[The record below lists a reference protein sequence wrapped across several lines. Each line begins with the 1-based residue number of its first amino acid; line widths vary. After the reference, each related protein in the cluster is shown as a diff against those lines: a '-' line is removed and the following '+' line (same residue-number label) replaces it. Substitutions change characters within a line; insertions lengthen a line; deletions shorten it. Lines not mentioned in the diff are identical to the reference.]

1 MKSIRI
7 HISLFVLA
15 PVIFAGLCVLSVLG
29 CYHLTMHYVQQ
40 GLDPGRAVWYWGL
53 LTTVLAVAVAVVV
66 VRLFL
71 SPLRRFVRE
80 AEQLP
85 GLGGSPEPEA
95 GAQPHSGDEIKHI
108 HRVLQQVTS
117 VLSRVEAGRLFP
129 DIIGESLAMR
139 GVLSEVTKVG
149 PTEAN
154 VLIVGESGTGKELLA
169 AAIHQQSPRRDRP
182 LVKLN
187 CAAIPAGLLESELFG
202 HEKGAF
208 TGAVSRKMGRFE
220 QAQGGTIFL
229 DEIGDMPLETQ
240 AKVLR
245 VLQEKEFERVG
256 GNQSIKVD
264 VRFLAA
270 TNRDLPTLTAE
281 GRFREDL
288 YYRLNVF
295 AIVVPPLRERKE
307 DIPLLAEHFIQKGPK
322 PARLSGPALDLLMG
336 YGWPGNI
343 RELQNALTRAAVVC
357 EEGVIE
363 PGHLPP
369 DVSGGLT
376 AGSADQD
383 TNLDE
388 RLKEM
393 EKGMIIEALRRTNGV
408 QVRAAKVLGIN
419 ERSLWHRVKKYGIDV
434 SAFKDTTD

>member
-7 HISLFVLA
+7 HISLYVLA

-29 CYHLTMHYVQQ
+29 CYHLTMYYVQQ
-40 GLDPGRAVWYWGL
+40 GLDPERAVWYWGL
-53 LTTVLAVAVAVVV
+53 FTTVLAVAGAILV

-85 GLGGSPEPEA
+85 SVNMPTPPD
-95 GAQPHSGDEIKHI
+95 QHQNGDEIKHI

-117 VLSRVEAGRLFP
+117 VLSRVEAEKLFP
-129 DIIGESLAMR
+129 DIVGESRAMR
-139 GVLSEVTKVG
+139 GVLSEVTKVA

-169 AAIHQQSPRRDRP
+169 AAIHQHSLRHDQP

-202 HEKGAF
+202 HEKGSF
-208 TGAVSRKMGRFE
+208 TGAVGRKMGRFE
-220 QAQGGTIFL
+220 QAQGGTLFL

-240 AKVLR
+240 AKILR
-245 VLQEKEFERVG
+245 VLQERSFERVG
-256 GNQSIKVD
+256 GHQTIKVD
-264 VRFLAA
+264 VRFIAA
-270 TNRDLPTLTAE
+270 TNRDLSTMTAE

-295 AIVVPPLRERKE
+295 AMVLPPLRDRKE
-307 DIPLLAEHFIQKGPK
+307 DIPLLAEHFLQKAPK
-322 PARLSGPALDLLMG
+322 PARLSGPALDLLLG
-336 YGWPGNI
+336 YQWPGNV

-357 EEGVIE
+357 GGVIE
-363 PGHLPP
+363 PAHLPQELA
-369 DVSGGLT
+369 GGL
-376 AGSADQD
+376 AGTHLAEDA
-383 TNLDE
+383 NLDE
-388 RLKEM
+388 RLKEL
-393 EKGMIIEALRRTNGV
+393 EKGLIIEALRQTSGV
-408 QVRAAKVLGIN
+408 QVKAAKRLGIN
-419 ERSLWHRVKKYGIDV
+419 ERSLWHRIKKYGIDV
-434 SAFKDTTD
+434 AAYKNNMD

>member
-7 HISLFVLA
+7 HISLYVLA

-29 CYHLTMHYVQQ
+29 CYHLTMHYVQL
-40 GLDPGRAVWYWGL
+40 GLDPEWAIWYWGL
-53 LTTVLAVAVAVVV
+53 FTTLLAVAGAILV

-85 GLGGSPEPEA
+85 SVNLPTPPD
-95 GAQPHSGDEIKHI
+95 QHPNGDEILHI

-117 VLSRVEAGRLFP
+117 VLGRVEAGQMFP
-129 DIIGESLAMR
+129 DIVGESRAMR
-139 GVLSEVTKVG
+139 GVLAEVTKVA

-169 AAIHQQSPRRDRP
+169 AGIHQHSLRHDQP

-202 HEKGAF
+202 HEKGSF
-208 TGAVSRKMGRFE
+208 TGAVGRKTGRFE
-220 QAQGGTIFL
+220 QAQGGTLFL

-240 AKVLR
+240 GKILR
-245 VLQEKEFERVG
+245 VLQERSFERVG
-256 GNQSIKVD
+256 GHQTITVD
-264 VRFLAA
+264 VRFIAA
-270 TNRDLPTLTAE
+270 TNRDLPALTAE

-295 AIVVPPLRERKE
+295 AIIVPPLRDRKE
-307 DIPLLAEHFIQKGPK
+307 DIPLLAEHFLQKAPKPK
-322 PARLSGPALDLLMG
+322 PARLSGPALDLLLG
-336 YGWPGNI
+336 YQWPGNV

-363 PGHLPP
+363 PMHLPQELA
-369 DVSGGLT
+369 GGL
-376 AGSADQD
+376 AAVAVAEDA
-383 TNLDE
+383 NLDE
-388 RLKEM
+388 RLKEL
-393 EKGMIIEALRRTNGV
+393 EKGLIVEALRQTNGV
-408 QVRAAKVLGIN
+408 QVRAAKRLGIN
-419 ERSLWHRVKKYGIDV
+419 ERSLWHRIKKYGIDV
-434 SAFKDTTD
+434 SVYKNTTD

>member
-1 MKSIRI
+1 MKTIHI
-7 HISLFVLA
+7 HISLYVLV

-40 GLDPGRAVWYWGL
+40 GLDPVRAIWYWGL
-53 LTTVLAVAVAVVV
+53 LTTGMAVAGAVLV

-85 GLGGSPEPEA
+85 AISPDPAEVH
-95 GAQPHSGDEIKHI
+95 QKTGDEIKHI

-117 VLSRVEAGRLFP
+117 VLSRVEAEKLFP
-129 DIIGESLAMR
+129 DIIGESRAMR

-154 VLIVGESGTGKELLA
+154 VLIMGESGTGKELLA
-169 AAIHQQSPRRDRP
+169 AAIHEQSPRRDQP

-202 HEKGAF
+202 YEKGSF
-208 TGAVSRKMGRFE
+208 TGAMARKIGRFE
-220 QAQGGTIFL
+220 QAQGGTLFL

-240 AKVLR
+240 AKILR

-256 GNQSIKVD
+256 GSQTISVD

-270 TNRDLPTLTAE
+270 TNRDLTTLTSQ

-295 AIVVPPLRERKE
+295 AIMVPPLRDRKE
-307 DIPLLAEHFIQKGPK
+307 DIPLLAEHFLQNAPK
-322 PARLSGPALDLLMG
+322 SAQLSASALDLLMG
-336 YGWPGNI
+336 YPWPGNV

-357 EEGVIE
+357 DGVIE

-369 DVSGGLT
+369 DLAGGLT
-376 AGSADQD
+376 SVSVPDEAG
-383 TNLDE
+383 LDD

-393 EKGMIIEALRRTNGV
+393 EKGMIVEALRQTNGV
-408 QVRAAKVLGIN
+408 QVRAAKKLGIN
-419 ERSLWHRVKKYGIDV
+419 ERSLWHRIKKYGIDV
-434 SAFKDTTD
+434 SAFKNTMD